1 MSWDD
6 AVDGV
11 DRETPGG
18 RMPRAWQVAQRRR
31 LPAANDDVLVDDDLP
46 AYAELHCLSDF
57 SFLRGAAS
65 AEELFERAR
74 RCGYEALAI
83 TDECS
88 LAGIV
93 RGLEASRATGLKL
106 IVGSEFVLAC
116 GLKCVLLVEH
126 AAGYTQLCRLITH
139 ARRAAPK
146 GGYLLTRGDVETVLA
161 DADLGLF
168 ALWCPATKPD
178 RDEGHW
184 LRAVF
189 GERAHLAIELH
200 REQDDDA
207 RLHALLALAGE
218 LQLVPLASGDV
229 HMDVRRQRVLQDTM
243 TAIRH
248 GLTLADCGEHLFRNG
263 ERHLRTRRALGNIH
277 PHALLDNAVQLARRC
292 TFDLGTDLEY
302 RYPAELVPP
311 GHTPTSWLRT
321 RAEQGMR
328 ERWPEGV
335 PDRIVAQ
342 IDEELALIEYLK
354 YEAFFLTVDDIVR
367 FAKSR
372 GILCQGRGSAGFGI
386 RCKLGHYPLIGA

>member
-18 RMPRAWQVAQRRR
+18 RMPRAWEVAQRRR
-31 LPAANDDVLVDDDLP
+31 LPAANDDAPDHDDLP

-116 GLKCVLLVEH
+116 GMKFVLLVEH

-146 GGYLLTRGDVETVLA
+146 GGYLLARKDVETLLA
-161 DADLGLF
+161 DTDLGLF
-168 ALWCPATKPD
+168 ALWCPATQPD
-178 RDEGHW
+178 P
-184 LRAVF
+184 
-189 GERAHLAIELH
+189 
-200 REQDDDA
+200 DA
-207 RLHALLALAGE
+207 RPMVARR
-218 LQLVPLASGDV
+218 
-229 HMDVRRQRVLQDTM
+229 VRR
-243 TAIRH
+243 A
-248 GLTLADCGEHLFRNG
+248 
-263 ERHLRTRRALGNIH
+263 RA
-277 PHALLDNAVQLARRC
+277 
-292 TFDLGTDLEY
+292 
-302 RYPAELVPP
+302 
-311 GHTPTSWLRT
+311 
-321 RAEQGMR
+321 
-328 ERWPEGV
+328 
-335 PDRIVAQ
+335 
-342 IDEELALIEYLK
+342 
-354 YEAFFLTVDDIVR
+354 
-367 FAKSR
+367 SR
-372 GILCQGRGSAGFGI
+372 GGAASRTGRRGPPTRPA
-386 RCKLGHYPLIGA
+386 RPRA